1 MDITNI
7 TNNITI
13 ITADEHERLCNDS
26 ATLWDMVGTIL
37 ESATLKYD
45 GTELCFDDRIIAPLI
60 KTVDADA
67 YKNKLK
73 ALKAAKEAE

>member
-1 MDITNI
+1 MDIPS
-7 TNNITI
+7 NITI
-13 ITADEHERLCNDS
+13 ITADEHERLCDDS
-26 ATLWDMVGTIL
+26 TTLWNMVGTIL

-45 GTELCFDDRIIAPLI
+45 GTELYFDDRIIASLI

-73 ALKAAKEAE
+73 ALKAEKEAE